1 MIPDEVLFQ
10 LHLVQ
15 ETGATNMHNSEG
27 VHYVAEQC
35 GLTEL
40 CEWIDDHRQGGT
52 RIDGEVY
59 MKALKLMGRKHVAED
74 LIDLDAGG
82 RIDIDQ
88 I

>member
-15 ETGATNMHNSEG
+15 DTNAVNMHNFEG
-27 VHYVAEQC
+27 VYSVAEQC
-35 GLTEL
+35 GLTDL

-52 RIDGEVY
+52 RIDGEAY
-59 MKALKLMGRKHVAED
+59 MKALKLMGRKHVTGD
-74 LIDLDAGG
+74 LIEVEVGG

-88 I
+88 V